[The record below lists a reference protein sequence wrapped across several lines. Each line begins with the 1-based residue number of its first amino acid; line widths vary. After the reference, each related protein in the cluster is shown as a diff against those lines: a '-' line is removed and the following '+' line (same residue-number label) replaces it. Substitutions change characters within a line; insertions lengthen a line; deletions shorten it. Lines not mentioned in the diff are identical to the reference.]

1 MPDDAAVDVPRQAS
15 AVPERQG
22 VGEVR
27 TWVFRNTATL
37 LVVAVFGA
45 TFGGIF
51 GLVTAHMSSVE
62 SQFDRLE
69 IRFTTLDTQ
78 LERIDEKID
87 DLPTKKDHDE
97 MKERLLSIEEFLRVR
112 GGAGSGGQR
121 E

>member
-22 VGEVR
+22 VGEIR
-27 TWVFRNTATL
+27 TWIFRNTATL

-62 SQFDRLE
+62 SQFDRLG
-69 IRFTTLDTQ
+69 T
-78 LERIDEKID
+78 
-87 DLPTKKDHDE
+87 
-97 MKERLLSIEEFLRVR
+97 
-112 GGAGSGGQR
+112 
-121 E
+121 